1 MNTTLPPPATDT
13 RTRIL
18 VVEDESVVARDIQQ
32 QLVELGYAPVGHS
45 TTAEQAIVLAGEL
58 RPDLVLMDIKL
69 AGPMDGIAAAHA
81 IREQFALPIVF
92 LTAFAENETLAQAK
106 RSEPF
111 GYVLKPFSERELHTV
126 IQMAL
131 YRHSVETRL
140 RDSEAQFRALF
151 DTSLDGMM
159 LTAPDGRILSANRA
173 ACTIL
178 GRSAEELCGLGR
190 ADIIAPEDARLA
202 DHVEARRRTG
212 STSGELTMVRGDG
225 TRFDA
230 EFSSSVFPAGREVR
244 NGIAF
249 RDVTQ
254 RKRHEREIERLNRIY
269 LVLSEVNRAIV
280 QTKSQ
285 VELFERICRVL
296 VESGPFKIAWIG
308 LHDAATQE
316 LVPIAVADD
325 EFGYARTI
333 RISTDPATPEGCGP
347 GGHAFREN
355 RPYVCNDFHADPATV
370 PWRERAARSG
380 IRSSIALPLRR
391 SDRVVAMLTVYS
403 GEKDF
408 FLDREVALLVE
419 TADDVSFALDV
430 LAGAA
435 QRQAAE
441 ATLRLHSA
449 ALNAAANAIVIT
461 DRAGLIEWA
470 NPAFTALSQ
479 WSLEEALGKNPRDLV
494 KSGEHDAAFYHQMW
508 ATVLAGEVW
517 RGEVVNRRRD
527 GALRTENMTITP
539 LRDAHGEITHFIAI
553 KQDITDQKAME
564 THFLKAQRM
573 EAIGSLA
580 GGVAHDLNNIL
591 APIMMVTGVLRE
603 KLTDPDDRELLA
615 MAQSSS
621 QRGAEIVKQLLTFSR
636 GQEGERTLVQPRHLL
651 GEMITMMRETF
662 PRSLDLKQ
670 LLPGTL
676 WTVLADPTQLHQVLL
691 NLCVNARDAMPD
703 GGRLTVSAANVT
715 LAEGDPKLPLRA
727 KPGPHVVISIAD
739 SGHGIPAEIQ
749 HRIFDPFFTTKP
761 VGKGTG
767 LGLSTA
773 LGIVQAHGGFLDL
786 ESSVG
791 SGTTFHVYL
800 PAIPDGVEVAAAPPA
815 PRATPAHHGQTILVV
830 DDERDVRDSIRIIL
844 ESQQFTVITATDGEA
859 GLAQYLKHRARLSLV
874 ITDLMMPKMNGLTFI
889 RTLRAI
895 DPRIKIVVTS
905 GLTEVTERRELA
917 ELGVPEILMK
927 PYDGPALLELVRAR
941 LAAP

>member
-1 MNTTLPPPATDT
+1 MNTTLPPAANATP
-13 RTRIL
+13 TRIL

-32 QLVELGYAPVGHS
+32 QLGELGYTPVGHS
-45 TTAEQAIVLAGEL
+45 TTGEHAIVLAGEL

-69 AGPMDGIAAAHA
+69 AGPMDGIAAARA
-81 IREQFALPIVF
+81 IREQFALPVVF

-131 YRHSVETRL
+131 YRHSTETRL

-151 DTSLDGMM
+151 DTSLDG
-159 LTAPDGRILSANRA
+159 LIISAPDGRIFSANRS
-173 ACTIL
+173 ACAIFGHTE
-178 GRSAEELCGLGR
+178 AQLCRLGR
-190 ADIIAPEDARLA
+190 AGIIAPEDERLA
-202 DHVEARRRTG
+202 GHLETRRRTG
-212 STSGELTMVRGDG
+212 STHGELTMVRGDG
-225 TRFDA
+225 TRFEA
-230 EFSSSVFPAGREVR
+230 EFSSALFHAGREER
-244 NGIAF
+244 NGFSF
-249 RDVTQ
+249 REITQ
-254 RKRHEREIERLNRIY
+254 RKHHEREIGRLNRIY

-280 QTKSQ
+280 QAKSQ
-285 VELFERICRVL
+285 PELFARICRVL
-296 VESGPFKIAWIG
+296 VESGPFKIAWIA
-308 LHDAATQE
+308 LHDADTRE
-316 LVPIAVADD
+316 LVPVAVSDD
-325 EFGYARTI
+325 EFGYAHAI
-333 RISTDPATPEGCGP
+333 RLSTDPATPEGCGP
-347 GGHAFREN
+347 AGHAFREN
-355 RPYVCNDFHADPATV
+355 RPYVCNDFHADPATA

-391 SDRVVAMLTVYS
+391 SGRAVALLTVYS

-430 LAGAA
+430 LAGAV
-435 QRQAAE
+435 QRQAVE

-449 ALNAAANAIVIT
+449 ALNAAADAIFIT
-461 DRAGLIEWA
+461 DRSGLIEWA
-470 NPAFTALSQ
+470 NPAFAALSQ
-479 WSLEEALGKNPRDLV
+479 WPVEEVIGRNPRDLI
-494 KSGEHDAAFYHQMW
+494 KSGEHDAAFYRELWQ
-508 ATVLAGEVW
+508 TVVGGKVW
-517 RGEVVNRRRD
+517 RGEIVNRRRD
-527 GALRTENMTITP
+527 GSLRTENMTITP
-539 LRDAHGEITHFIAI
+539 LRDAHGEITHFISI

-573 EAIGSLA
+573 EAIGALA

-603 KLTDPDDRELLA
+603 KFTDPDDRELLA
-615 MAQSSS
+615 MAQSSA

-651 GEMITMMRETF
+651 GEMIAMMRETF

-703 GGRLTVSAANVT
+703 GGRLTVNAANVT

-727 KPGPHVVISIAD
+727 KPGPYVVISIAD
-739 SGHGIPAEIQ
+739 TGHGIPAEIQ

-767 LGLSTA
+767 LGLSTV

-800 PAIPDGVEVAAAPPA
+800 PAIPDGVEASTQRPA
-815 PRATPAHHGQTILVV
+815 PRPAPVPSGQTILVV

-844 ESQQFTVITATDGEA
+844 EKHNFIVITATDGEA
-859 GLAQYLKHRARLSLV
+859 GLAQFLKHRARLSLV
-874 ITDLMMPKMNGLTFI
+874 ITDLMMPKMNGLTLI

-895 DPRIKIVVTS
+895 DPLVKIVVNS
-905 GLTEVTERRELA
+905 GLTEVTERHELA
-917 ELGVPEILMK
+917 ELGVPDILMK
-927 PYDGPALLELVRAR
+927 PYDGPALLELVRTR